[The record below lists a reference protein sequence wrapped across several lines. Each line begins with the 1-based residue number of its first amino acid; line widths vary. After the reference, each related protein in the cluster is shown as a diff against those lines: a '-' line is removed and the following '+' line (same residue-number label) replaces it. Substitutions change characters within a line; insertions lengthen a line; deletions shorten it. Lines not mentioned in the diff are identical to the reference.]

1 MWRNL
6 ATSRF
11 VSDALRAQLIAGL
24 LAVGLAQPAEA
35 CDCLPAGGYTDQDI
49 QSVLATADAVVHAK
63 VVSLATNREARIM
76 IVESF
81 KGQPSVLRAQPGDP
95 GGCGTFF
102 RAGEEAIY
110 LVYAGER
117 FVRAAS
123 SAVGPG

>member
-1 MWRNL
+1 
-6 ATSRF
+6 
-11 VSDALRAQLIAGL
+11 V
-24 LAVGLAQPAEA
+24 EA

-76 IVESF
+76 ILESF
-81 KGQPSVLRAQPGDP
+81 KGQPSVLRAQAGDP

-110 LVYAGER
+110 LVYAGEVSLCGR
-117 FVRAAS
+117 LPVQSDLLRRLREHKR
-123 SAVGPG
+123 